1 MPRQPRELVNTPKQ
15 IRNRLRRKGKKFEA
29 ELDLYQDQVYGKRI
43 EEWDLEELSRGRP
56 RDSLGGFRGPAPA
69 WITPLVVKEAKRR
82 LLDHTLGSL
91 AGHVEL
97 AVKAIGNLLESDEVD
112 DFGRPI
118 VDART
123 KLAAAQFVIENVVGK
138 PKAIVEIDGSDAVKQ
153 FLASA
158 LVLDDGT
165 PAHPVIQGEVVEDD
179 DEEDEED
186 DDKPARR
193 SRSTRGAGVRDV
205 QEPEVVARQPTRRRN
220 QASVQSG

>member
-1 MPRQPRELVNTPKQ
+1 MPRREPRELVNTPKQ

-29 ELDLYQDQVYGKRI
+29 ELDLYQDEVYGKRI

-56 RDSLGGFRGPAPA
+56 RDALGGFRGPAPK

-97 AVKAIGNLLESDEVD
+97 AVKTIGNLLASDEVD
-112 DFGRPI
+112 DFGRPV

-123 KLAAAQFVIENVVGK
+123 KLAAAQFVIENVIGK
-138 PKAIVEIDGSDAVKQ
+138 PKAILEIDGTDTVKQ

-179 DEEDEED
+179 EEDEED
-186 DDKPARR
+186 DDEPPSR
-193 SRSTRGAGVRDV
+193 SRTTRRPAVSDV
-205 QEPEVVARQPTRRRN
+205 PEPEVVARRPTRRR
-220 QASVQSG
+220 STTPVQSG